1 VNRERYNKT
10 REKEIR
16 GEKAK
21 LHKITRGKLMDKKI
35 SGKETHCYDMDRIG
49 RDRIA
54 EGPL

>member
-1 VNRERYNKT
+1 MNRERYNKT